1 MFPAKH
7 LSNACY
13 NFNYMQPT
21 EIEGVYKQKDKI
33 FTENLE
39 CCKGFKVYNEK
50 LVSYDNREFRSWNPY
65 RSKLAAA
72 ILKGLKNI
80 EIKSDSKVLYL
91 GAATGTTVSHISD
104 IVKNGLIFSVEI
116 SPVAIKSLVQL
127 SEKRR
132 NIIPILED
140 ASHPDRY
147 SSIVPTV
154 DLIYQDVSQR
164 NQAEI
169 FISNVN
175 RYLKKNGT
183 AILMVKARSIDVS
196 LNPKKAYDL
205 VCSKLE
211 NNGLRI
217 RDKIDLTPYEKDH
230 AAIVIS
236 N

>member
-1 MFPAKH
+1 MK
-7 LSNACY
+7 N
-13 NFNYMQPT
+13 
-21 EIEGVYKQKDKI
+21 IEGIHKEKNRL

-39 CCKGFKVYNEK
+39 CCVGERVYNEK
-50 LVSYDNREFRSWNPY
+50 LVKHKDKEFRSWNPY

-72 ILKGLKNI
+72 ILKGLDF
-80 EIKSDSKVLYL
+80 EIKPDSKVLYL

-104 IVKNGLIFSVEI
+104 VVKNGLIFSVEI
-116 SPVAIKSLVQL
+116 SPVSIKSLMRL

-147 SSIVPTV
+147 GSIVPIV

-175 RYLKKNGT
+175 RYLKKNALG
-183 AILMVKARSIDVS
+183 ILMIKARSIDVS
-196 LNPKKAYDL
+196 LDPKKAYDL

-211 NNGLRI
+211 NDGLKI
-217 RDKIDLTPYEKDH
+217 RDRLDLAPYEKDH
-230 AAIVIS
+230 AAIVVS
-236 N
+236 F